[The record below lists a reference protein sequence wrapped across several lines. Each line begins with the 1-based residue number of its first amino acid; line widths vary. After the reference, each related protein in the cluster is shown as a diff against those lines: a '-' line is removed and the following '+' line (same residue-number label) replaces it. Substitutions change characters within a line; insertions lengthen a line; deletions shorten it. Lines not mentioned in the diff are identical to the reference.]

1 MAGLKLKTP
10 PAAEPVTLEEVK
22 GQLRIDL
29 DDTSY
34 DDQLDRLITAARE
47 WCEGYQNRAYITQT
61 YELALDCWPHVR
73 KMKLPRP
80 VLQSIESLKYTDS
93 DGNTVIWPNSNYFAD
108 DYSEPGYLVAKTCWP
123 SVCLA
128 PVNGI
133 IVTYVAGYG
142 NTAENVPVKI
152 KQAIILLVKHW
163 FEFGE
168 CDPPAAVT
176 SLLNLDRVV
185 LV

>member
-1 MAGLKLKTP
+1 MAGLKLKAP
-10 PAAEPVTLEEVK
+10 PAVEPVILEEVK
-22 GQLRIDL
+22 PQLRIDD

-34 DDQLDRLITAARE
+34 DEQLESLIVAARE

-61 YELALDCWPHVR
+61 YELALDCWPYVR

-80 VLQSIESLKYTDS
+80 MLQSIESLKYTDS
-93 DGNTVIWPNSNYFAD
+93 EGITVTWGDSNYSAD

-142 NTAENVPVKI
+142 NSAESVPVKTR
-152 KQAIILLVKHW
+152 QAIILLVKHW

-168 CDPPAAVT
+168 CDPPPAVT

-185 LV
+185 PV